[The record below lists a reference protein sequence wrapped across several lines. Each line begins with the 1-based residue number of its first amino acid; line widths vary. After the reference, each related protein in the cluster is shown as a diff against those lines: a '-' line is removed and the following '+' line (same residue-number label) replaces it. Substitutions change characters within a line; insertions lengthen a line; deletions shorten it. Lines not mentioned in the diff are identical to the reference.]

1 MRFVSSSRASSNY
14 TQRLGSDLY
23 TLLIEDGA
31 RMIAIHN
38 GERVFSCTPVGIR
51 VVTSLMNGR
60 VLGLVGI
67 ATTAV
72 EVILTTYN
80 SVASPSNHAN
90 LANISAQTIQIQKHV
105 KPNEEWQLASAAG
118 GDGRLVRAAP
128 YVPPFE

>member
-1 MRFVSSSRASSNY
+1 MRFGSSSRASSNY

-31 RMIAIHN
+31 RMIALHN
-38 GERVFSCTPVGIR
+38 GERIFSCTPVGIR

-72 EVILTTYN
+72 EVVLTTYN
-80 SVASPSNHAN
+80 SVGSPSNHAN
-90 LANISAQTIQIQKHV
+90 LANISAQTIQKHV
-105 KPNEEWQLASAAG
+105 KPNEEWQLGGAAG
-118 GDGRLVRAAP
+118 DDWRLVRAAP